1 MSSAQGAVERSKA
14 EIKQILERVR
24 GAIRMRVHPRDQSQ
38 LLDAADR
45 IQEACLNALD
55 PSAIGTNI
63 QRGKDSARKVLRSRP
78 VDMVQILNELDG
90 LEQEITK
97 LLQILNKA

>member
-1 MSSAQGAVERSKA
+1 MSSSQGAVEKAKA

-38 LLDAADR
+38 MLDDVDR
-45 IQEACLNALD
+45 IQESCLNALD
-55 PSAIGTNI
+55 PSAVGTNL
-63 QRGKDSARKVLRSRP
+63 QRGKDSARKVLRSKP

-90 LEQEITK
+90 LEQEIGK
-97 LLQILNKA
+97 LMQIMNK